1 MEITKDS
8 SDSDILVEAIFG
20 NPYAM
25 RLFMHGKDC
34 KALDSPHESIKGTIV
49 NNFNKKDHE
58 KNNSGSQQDYSKKI
72 M

>member
-8 SDSDILVEAIFG
+8 SDSDILVEAIYG

-25 RLFMHGKDC
+25 QLFMHGKDS
-34 KALDSPHESIKGTIV
+34 KLLTSPHKPTVGTIV
-49 NNFNKKDHE
+49 NNFSRKRYEED
-58 KNNSGSQQDYSKKI
+58 NSSNQQDYTKKI